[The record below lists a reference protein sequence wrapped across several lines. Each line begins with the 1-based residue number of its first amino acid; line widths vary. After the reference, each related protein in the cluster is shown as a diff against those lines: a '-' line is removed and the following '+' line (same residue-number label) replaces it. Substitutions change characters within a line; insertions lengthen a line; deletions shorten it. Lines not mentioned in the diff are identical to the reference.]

1 VPALAQREVALAG
14 VALLA
19 VLIALAF
26 AEGRESEAATPATEG
41 VPVVGVG
48 VEAGDTWY
56 RALAAPYRGN
66 GEERTAC
73 GQRLNDRT
81 EGVAHPVLPCGAKIV
96 LRFGDATALTQ
107 VIDRGPDAPGRE
119 FDVTERLAERLG
131 LSGTQRIE
139 WRFAG

>member
-26 AEGRESEAATPATEG
+26 AEGRETEAAPAAATEG
-41 VPVVGVG
+41 VPVVG
-48 VEAGDTWY
+48 AGADWY

-96 LRFGDATALTQ
+96 LRFGDATVLTQ